1 MKKTDCM
8 GRAHF
13 FLYCFFQLQSGVQ
26 EKNESLPI
34 KKVKLRYVK
43 LSRVVKEKQESKEDR
58 KAYPAVS
65 K

>member
-1 MKKTDCM
+1 MKKTACM
-8 GRAHF
+8 GGSWF
-13 FLYCFFQLQSGVQ
+13 FLSFFQLQSGVQ
-26 EKNESLPI
+26 EKRENLFQS
-34 KKVKLRYVK
+34 KVNLCDVK